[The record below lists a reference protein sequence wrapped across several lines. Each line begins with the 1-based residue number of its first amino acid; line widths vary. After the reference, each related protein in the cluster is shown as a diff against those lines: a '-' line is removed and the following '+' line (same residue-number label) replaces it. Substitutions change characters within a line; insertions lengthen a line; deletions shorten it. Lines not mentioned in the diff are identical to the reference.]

1 MKGVTHYTK
10 DGKPFKGKTHKMKDG
25 TLHTGASHT
34 RLSKSLFH
42 FKDLPASVQKKIKK
56 KQWTENL
63 KKLKKQKGCAGKICG
78 RGQEPKSKT
87 SRNTANQTTV

>member
-34 RLSKSLFH
+34 KLSKSLFH
-42 FKDLPASVQKKIKK
+42 FKDLSPNVQKKIKK
-56 KQWTENL
+56 K
-63 KKLKKQKGCAGKICG
+63 
-78 RGQEPKSKT
+78 
-87 SRNTANQTTV
+87 

>member
-56 KQWTENL
+56 NNG
-63 KKLKKQKGCAGKICG
+63 QKI
-78 RGQEPKSKT
+78 
-87 SRNTANQTTV
+87 

>member
-56 KQWTENL
+56 K
-63 KKLKKQKGCAGKICG
+63 
-78 RGQEPKSKT
+78 
-87 SRNTANQTTV
+87 

>member
-34 RLSKSLFH
+34 RLRKSLFH

-56 KQWTENL
+56 K
-63 KKLKKQKGCAGKICG
+63 
-78 RGQEPKSKT
+78 
-87 SRNTANQTTV
+87 